1 MGYIL
6 NVQDNNDIKIT
17 ICKELLGPIL
27 EELIKNYLE
36 RKDKDEKITTNANDR
51 ALIRGF
57 RRLG

>member
-1 MGYIL
+1 
-6 NVQDNNDIKIT
+6 VQDDNTIKIT

-36 RKDKDEKITTNANDR
+36 RKDKNEKINLNPNDPYV
-51 ALIRGF
+51 RGF